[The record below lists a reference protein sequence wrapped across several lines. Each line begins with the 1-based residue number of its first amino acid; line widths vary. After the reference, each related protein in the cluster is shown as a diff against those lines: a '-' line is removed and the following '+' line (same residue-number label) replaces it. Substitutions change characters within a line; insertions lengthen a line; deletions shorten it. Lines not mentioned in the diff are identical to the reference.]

1 MHVLPEWVT
10 IVLLIVYY
18 SNGLFCALRISALK
32 ETLSPVWLASWSI
45 VFIAGE
51 VGLFITALLTAKNVE
66 TVLIVSF
73 VAFVMS
79 IPLVGYAL
87 SRVAQENPE

>member
-18 SNGLFCALRISALK
+18 SNGLFCALHIGALK
-32 ETLSPVWLASWSI
+32 RALSTAWLVTWSI
-45 VFIAGE
+45 VFIVGE
-51 VGLFITALLTAKNVE
+51 AGLFITALLTAKNVE
-66 TVLIVSF
+66 TVFTVSLI
-73 VAFVMS
+73 ALVMS

-87 SRVAQENPE
+87 SKLARENPE